1 MKLSQLEYFQTICK
15 HCNLTRAAEELHVSQ
30 PSLTHVIHDL
40 EQEFGLTLFLRQNKG
55 LVLTEE
61 GRQFLDET
69 NRLLEQTHYFV
80 SRMKILG
87 QSNQV
92 VHFGLPPASATLFFP
107 PIIHQLH
114 RQYPQIKVNI
124 VESGSIMNHQKI
136 LDGKLDIAMIS
147 SDSPVSSAFGSYL
160 LATSR
165 ICLYL
170 SKKHPLASS
179 RSLSLKEICQIPLAL
194 LTEDSFLTTNT
205 LKTCAQHKLVPNI
218 ILNTNQIAIIQQ
230 FVESNTAGTLL
241 FHKTIPDSDLYTAI
255 EIPEFTKVYVYLIWN
270 QYNTLRTAVKDFI
283 KAAKSVYPCPVV
295 DSYYTDEQKENLIL

>member
-1 MKLSQLEYFQTICK
+1 
-15 HCNLTRAAEELHVSQ
+15 
-30 PSLTHVIHDL
+30 
-40 EQEFGLTLFLRQNKG
+40 
-55 LVLTEE
+55 
-61 GRQFLDET
+61 
-69 NRLLEQTHYFV
+69 
-80 SRMKILG
+80 
-87 QSNQV
+87 
-92 VHFGLPPASATLFFP
+92 
-107 PIIHQLH
+107 
-114 RQYPQIKVNI
+114 
-124 VESGSIMNHQKI
+124 MNHQKI
-136 LDGKLDIAMIS
+136 LDGKLDLAMIS

-170 SKKHPLASS
+170 SRKHPLASS

-205 LKTCAQHKLVPNI
+205 LKTCAQYKLVPNI